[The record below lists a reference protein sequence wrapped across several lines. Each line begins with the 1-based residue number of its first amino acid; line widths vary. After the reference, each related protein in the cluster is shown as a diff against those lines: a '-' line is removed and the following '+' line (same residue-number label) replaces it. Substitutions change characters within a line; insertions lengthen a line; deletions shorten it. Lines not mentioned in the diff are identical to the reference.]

1 MQKRLLILPLFLLIF
16 TACKKEADDILPE
29 VEFLSPADGIQV
41 NVYDTLHVSLHLTDN
56 VGLEH
61 VDVKL
66 IDQNLV
72 PMLPT
77 YSLNLDDKEADVE
90 FNYAIDNIHLTS
102 GVYYLSVEVTD
113 SRNIRRVYRTINI
126 TETPRRLLGFFAAT
140 QSSANVLNIYKS
152 DTSWLPS
159 LWNWYSS
166 DFTDMEVSPYW
177 QQVYVNGSYS
187 GPLRAVSIDGNTTGW
202 TVNPIVGSSPYWGP
216 MTVSGSRLLVSYRGL
231 GQFKSLD
238 QTGANTFTGNANSG
252 FYPRELF
259 QVGTRIFSEQ
269 KDISSSAVRMVVQST
284 SGGAIQET
292 PMAVDA
298 LAMFEKDADNIYMV
312 GNSAGQGKL
321 LIYDVP
327 GNGFW
332 EPISLPAG
340 TATSA
345 AQVDANTL
353 LIGMSNGTVYKFT
366 YNPVG
371 LLTWSSGLN
380 PTHLRYSDADSTVF
394 SAEGMNVK
402 VYNFN
407 PFALDR
413 TIAMP
418 DTVRDMELWFNR

>member
-1 MQKRLLILPLFLLIF
+1 M
-16 TACKKEADDILPE
+16 
-29 VEFLSPADGIQV
+29 
-41 NVYDTLHVSLHLTDN
+41 
-56 VGLEH
+56 VGH
-61 VDVKL
+61 
-66 IDQNLV
+66 
-72 PMLPT
+72 
-77 YSLNLDDKEADVE
+77 
-90 FNYAIDNIHLTS
+90 
-102 GVYYLSVEVTD
+102 
-113 SRNIRRVYRTINI
+113 
-126 TETPRRLLGFFAAT
+126 
-140 QSSANVLNIYKS
+140 
-152 DTSWLPS
+152 
-159 LWNWYSS
+159 
-166 DFTDMEVSPYW
+166 
-177 QQVYVNGSYS
+177 
-187 GPLRAVSIDGNTTGW
+187 
-202 TVNPIVGSSPYWGP
+202 
-216 MTVSGSRLLVSYRGL
+216 
-231 GQFKSLD
+231 
-238 QTGANTFTGNANSG
+238 
-252 FYPRELF
+252 
-259 QVGTRIFSEQ
+259 
-269 KDISSSAVRMVVQST
+269 ST

-292 PMAVDA
+292 PMAVDS